1 MRYRELKFRRKHG
14 NNSWK
19 HRPYHD
25 AKDESL
31 FDSFILNFRQGR
43 RIELVRAERIFYKNI
58 NRPDW
63 NGYKKY
69 PKFAKKYFND
79 LSIEDKVLKKHLWRI

>member
-1 MRYRELKFRRKHG
+1 MTYRELKYKRKHG

-25 AKDESL
+25 AKGKSL

-43 RIELVRAERIFYKNI
+43 RIQLIRIERIFYKNI
-58 NRPDW
+58 KAQYWD
-63 NGYKKY
+63 GYKKY
-69 PKFAKKYFND
+69 PKFAKKYFSD
-79 LSIEDKVLKKHLWRI
+79 LTTEDRVLKKHLWRI